1 MIKIDRLSVTAK
13 DGARLLSDIS
23 FNLEKGKILGLTGA
37 SGSGKTTLLRTIMGN
52 LAPNHNITEGTIYI
66 DSESIISM
74 SKKKHRNLCG
84 VKIGYIPQNP
94 MTAFDNRIKVG
105 NQLIEILCCKKSI
118 KKEEANF
125 LITEKLQELHLGCE
139 VLENY
144 PSSLSGGMLQRI
156 IVALLL
162 VLSPDYILADEPT
175 SALDEKNAK
184 ILVMLLTKESNNR
197 GVLFVSHDVAAIKKL
212 CDELIILENGCIIEQ
227 DSFDALISN
236 PKSNWTKAFS
246 KHLHERK
253 ENSFKWTKLK

>member
-1 MIKIDRLSVTAK
+1 MIKIDSLSVKAK
-13 DGARLLSDIS
+13 DGVELLSDIS

-52 LAPNHNITEGTIYI
+52 LAPNHRITEGTVYI
-66 DSESIISM
+66 DSENIISM
-74 SKKKHRNLCG
+74 SKKEHRNLCG

-105 NQLIEILCCKKSI
+105 NQLNEILCFKKSI

-125 LITEKLQELHLGCE
+125 LIIEKLHELHLNCD

-175 SALDEKNAK
+175 SALDEKNAE
-184 ILVMLLTKESNNR
+184 ILVKLLEKESRNR
-197 GVLFVSHDVAAIKKL
+197 GVLFVSHDVLSMKKL
-212 CDELIILENGCIIEQ
+212 CNELIILENGYIIEQ
-227 DSFDALISN
+227 DLFDELISN
-236 PKSNWTKAFS
+236 PKNNWTKAFS
-246 KHLHERK
+246 KHFQERK
-253 ENSFKWTKLK
+253 ENSFKWKKL